1 MSVYQLDL
9 NKPVHVHFIGIG
21 GISMSGIAHILLAN
35 GFNISGSDMNKSAVT
50 DELEA
55 LGATIKTP
63 QKADNITDDIDLVVY
78 TAAIHPDNP
87 EYQECKKRNIPMET
101 RADILGQ
108 LMKSYGKAI
117 CVSGTHGKTTTTA
130 MVAQI
135 LMSADTDPTVSLG
148 GILPAFGNI
157 RIGKKDV
164 IAVESCE
171 YTNSFLS
178 FFPTTAVILN
188 IAPDH
193 LDFFKDLD
201 DIRNSFRRFAELVPQ
216 GTGKV
221 VINSEID
228 NTDFFK
234 PEGVSGFVTFGLDSR
249 SDYYATDIAYDKNG
263 FASYTLICKGEEAV
277 KIQLHVPGLHN
288 VMNSLAAAAATH
300 INGVDFKSIAEG
312 LSQFT
317 GTKRRFEYKGEVNG
331 VKIIDDYAHHPD
343 EIKATLAAIKN
354 TEHNR
359 LWVVFQP
366 HTYTRTKAL
375 LNEFAE
381 CLSLKNDDHVIIA
394 KIFPAREED
403 IYGVHSE
410 DLAKLIADSGS
421 DCQCINSFED
431 IAEYLKKHV
440 QPGDCILTMGAGD
453 VFQVGE
459 MMLK

>member
-1 MSVYQLDL
+1 
-9 NKPVHVHFIGIG
+9 
-21 GISMSGIAHILLAN
+21 
-35 GFNISGSDMNKSAVT
+35 
-50 DELEA
+50 
-55 LGATIKTP
+55 
-63 QKADNITDDIDLVVY
+63 
-78 TAAIHPDNP
+78 
-87 EYQECKKRNIPMET
+87 MET

-431 IAEYLKKHV
+431 IAEYLKEHA